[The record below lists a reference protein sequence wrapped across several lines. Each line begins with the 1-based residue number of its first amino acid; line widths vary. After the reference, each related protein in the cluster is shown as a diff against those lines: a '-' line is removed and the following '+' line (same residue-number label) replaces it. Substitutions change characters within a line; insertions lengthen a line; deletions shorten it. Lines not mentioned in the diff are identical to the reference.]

1 MVNFYLETQLSLA
14 DFRVQSYEAV
24 DKYMVVVLSI
34 WAYVERRFEQERAA
48 QIKTYGD
55 VIRRH
60 QDEHAVDWLI
70 GALEMMRETGD
81 VQQVLQHF
89 LRLEIS
95 DSALVTA

>member
-1 MVNFYLETQLSLA
+1 
-14 DFRVQSYEAV
+14 
-24 DKYMVVVLSI
+24 MVVVFLT
-34 WAYVERRFEQERAA
+34 WVYVERRFEQERSA

-60 QDEHAVDWLI
+60 RDEHAVDWLT

-89 LRLEIS
+89 LRLETPDLAPI
-95 DSALVTA
+95 AA